1 MAFECET
8 KILEVNP
15 NNIRK
20 LLKKLGAKK
29 VLQTRLY
36 VDWFEEK
43 AMTFKKAK
51 WFLRIRTDT
60 SGNAEITWKA
70 KSKITG
76 KTRRHREINIKITEP
91 KIMELLFQSIGLKKY
106 AHQEKDRISWN
117 YKNWHFDLDTY
128 PNMSPYLEIEGK
140 SDKHIQQ
147 AIKLLKLASYEQS
160 AEGERV
166 LIERK
171 YKINWFD
178 MRF

>member
-1 MAFECET
+1 MSFECET
-8 KILEVNP
+8 KILEVNS
-15 NNIRK
+15 NNVEE

-29 VLQTRLY
+29 VLQTRLF

-43 AMTFKKAK
+43 GAKQNAK

-60 SGNAEITWKA
+60 LGNAEITWKA

-76 KTRRHREINIKITEP
+76 KTRRHKEINIKITHP
-91 KIMELLFQSIGLKKY
+91 KIMELLFLSIGLKKY

-128 PNMSPYLEIEGK
+128 PNMPAYLEIEGK
-140 SDKHIQQ
+140 SEKHIQR
-147 AIKLLKLASYEQS
+147 AIKLLKLGNHEQS
-160 AEGERV
+160 AEGERI

-171 YKINWFD
+171 YKLNWNKMKF
-178 MRF
+178 